1 MLVQP
6 TISHFVKNLSKS
18 QPLLEPKQ
26 ENTDIVVDP
35 DSCSEDCAAV
45 TYDLSCDKNTQV
57 NCEKKS
63 VGGSNNPFAIKKE
76 KQLPSSAS
84 TPNEEGLPLNQVQPQ
99 HGRHK
104 LLSLK
109 DRKRKH
115 RTLSISPQSAESCGK
130 KACSGV
136 AKNENVHPNST
147 NCQLPNGNV
156 LKHSKRVV
164 DGEEMKVSDA
174 RQLSCEFTT
183 EEAALMHGYATDS
196 EQLHTEKLSLADLD
210 FNAELPSS
218 LVSSAIKNQTP
229 SKDCLLSEMNSIPC
243 SPMFSPRKPA
253 PKTFSPFFERT
264 RPSSAD
270 GKGDRL
276 TNNSHVQVSESNESS
291 FESSAVLFST
301 PAATENSQS
310 ALSSYSSMSKSVPRR
325 TLNFNEPD
333 KQAAIHPASP
343 VYRVNETV
351 LPSAAHLS
359 PSSSSSCSAV
369 PLPPAETMHQAS
381 TSNED
386 FSFIG
391 DISLSEFADVS
402 HIKMEAETS
411 STTVKTSKKFGL
423 NRHLVLEVTSQECS
437 RDDAILCT
445 GRYQYLCSE
454 CDAYMGMI
462 T

>member
-26 ENTDIVVDP
+26 ETTDIVVDP
-35 DSCSEDCAAV
+35 DSYSEDHAAV
-45 TYDLSCDKNTQV
+45 TYDLQCDKNTQI

-63 VGGSNNPFAIKKE
+63 VGGSNNPFSIKKE
-76 KQLPSSAS
+76 KQLPTSAS
-84 TPNEEGLPLNQVQPQ
+84 TPNEEGLPLNQVKPQ

-156 LKHSKRVV
+156 LRHSKKVV
-164 DGEEMKVSDA
+164 DGGEEMKVSDA

-183 EEAALMHGYATDS
+183 EEAALMRGYALDS
-196 EQLHTEKLSLADLD
+196 ERSHTEKLSLADLD
-210 FNAELPSS
+210 FNAKLPSS
-218 LVSSAIKNQTP
+218 LVSSAIKNHTP
-229 SKDCLLSEMNSIPC
+229 SKDHLLSSIPC
-243 SPMFSPRKPA
+243 SPSFSPRKPA

-264 RPSSAD
+264 RPSSED
-270 GKGDRL
+270 EKGDRL
-276 TNNSHVQVSESNESS
+276 TNNSHVHVSESNESS

-301 PAATENSQS
+301 PAATENLQS
-310 ALSSYSSMSKSVPRR
+310 ALSSHSSVSKSVPRR
-325 TLNFNEPD
+325 TLDFNEPD
-333 KQAAIHPASP
+333 KQIPVHPASP
-343 VYRVNETV
+343 IYRVNETV
-351 LPSAAHLS
+351 LPSVAHLS
-359 PSSSSSCSAV
+359 PSSSSSSCSAV

-386 FSFIG
+386 FSFIS

-402 HIKMEAETS
+402 RIEMDAETS

-437 RDDAILCT
+437 SDDAILCT
-445 GRYQYLCSE
+445 GRYQY
-454 CDAYMGMI
+454 
-462 T
+462 

>member
-26 ENTDIVVDP
+26 ETTDIVVDP
-35 DSCSEDCAAV
+35 DSYSEDCAAV
-45 TYDLSCDKNTQV
+45 NYDLSCDKNAQV
-57 NCEKKS
+57 DCEKKS

-84 TPNEEGLPLNQVQPQ
+84 TPNEEGLPLNQVKPQ

-136 AKNENVHPNST
+136 AKNENVHPNLT

-156 LKHSKRVV
+156 LRHSKRVM
-164 DGEEMKVSDA
+164 DGGEEMKVSDA

-183 EEAALMHGYATDS
+183 EEAALMHGYALDS
-196 EQLHTEKLSLADLD
+196 ERSHTEKLSLADLD
-210 FNAELPSS
+210 FNAKLPSS
-218 LVSSAIKNQTP
+218 SSISSAIKNLTP
-229 SKDCLLSEMNSIPC
+229 SKDCLLSKMNSIPC
-243 SPMFSPRKPA
+243 SPSFSPRKPA

-276 TNNSHVQVSESNESS
+276 TNNSHVHVSESNESS

-301 PAATENSQS
+301 PAATENSLS
-310 ALSSYSSMSKSVPRR
+310 ALSSHSSMSKSVPRR
-325 TLNFNEPD
+325 TLDFNEPD
-333 KQAAIHPASP
+333 KQIPIHPASP
-343 VYRVNETV
+343 IYRVNETV

-359 PSSSSSCSAV
+359 PSSSSSSCSAV

-402 HIKMEAETS
+402 RVEMEVETS
-411 STTVKTSKKFGL
+411 STTVKTSKKFGI
-423 NRHLVLEVTSQECS
+423 NRHLVLEVTSQECGS
-437 RDDAILCT
+437 DDAILCT
-445 GRYQYLCSE
+445 GRYQYSCSE
-454 CDAYMGMI
+454 CDAYI